1 MIMDMQ
7 LMFKERSPEYFVLD
21 FEGFR
26 EEVIEE
32 LLEVC
37 GNEFLVEKRD
47 VMKNNGVTLSGI
59 SITGPGETVFPT
71 IYLEAL
77 FDEYRKGKMNI
88 KEIVN
93 EILRIYTKEK
103 NVCGV
108 NMSYL
113 TDFDSVREK
122 LIYRLIN
129 AEKNESLLKDI
140 PHRRFLDLAVI
151 YTVYIDDVFNSA
163 GNVTVRND
171 LMEKWG
177 VDEEELYIL
186 ATRNTPRI
194 KKPVIK
200 ELGEMLAELMDTGEC
215 RDSAEDIFGEGMVKM
230 FVLTNCDRYYGDSII
245 LYPGLLK
252 DLRDMMKTDLYLL
265 PSSVHEFIIVPASG
279 GIGSSEL
286 SDLVKSVN
294 ESSVV
299 AEDFLSDNIYLYK
312 NDTLDI
318 CS

>member
-47 VMKNNGVTLSGI
+47 VIKNNGVTLSGI

-215 RDSAEDIFGEGMVKM
+215 RDNAEDIFGEGMVKM

-294 ESSVV
+294 ESSVM

>member
-1 MIMDMQ
+1 MDMQ